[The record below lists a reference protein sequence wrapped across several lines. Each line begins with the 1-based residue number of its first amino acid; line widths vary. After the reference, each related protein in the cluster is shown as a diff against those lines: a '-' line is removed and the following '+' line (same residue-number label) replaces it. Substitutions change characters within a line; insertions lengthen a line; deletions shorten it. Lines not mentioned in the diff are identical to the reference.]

1 MAPSSFTA
9 RPVRG
14 THHGL
19 PAAGDSPEATRG
31 TVILGVAGS
40 DTHVVANYLIAH
52 MLRADG
58 YRVVN
63 LGACTPLIEFME
75 AYAAHPDA
83 LAIMIGSVNGHAKDD
98 LRQLDTLKARF
109 GVRCPV
115 ILGGNL
121 SVGSRK
127 EIGLN
132 EYYQRLGVDLVITQ
146 PELMRSHL
154 HALAEASARQPLISR
169 GDHMKTSE
177 QLSIAIV
184 GATGAVGTTLLELFE
199 ERAFKFRELRLVASP
214 RSAGKTV
221 TVRGRAIPIENLEQF
236 DFSGIDI
243 AFFSAGTSISKL
255 HARRA
260 AAQGALVIDN
270 TNAHRMDADTPLVV
284 PQVNR
289 HQLRTRP
296 ASGIIANPNC
306 ATIPMVRALGC
317 LDPEY
322 RVTKVI
328 VSTYQAASGQG
339 LTGIEELRDGTR
351 ALMTEP
357 AATVPAVRFAA
368 PLAFNLVP
376 SIDAPLDN
384 GFTIEERKLLDE
396 SRKILGR
403 PDLHVSGTA
412 VRVPVITCHS
422 ETVYF
427 ECERP
432 LALPRMLELLRAG
445 EELQIYHGAGTS
457 NYPTPRTITNFN
469 DVHVGR
475 IRIDPEN
482 PRAGWLWVV
491 SDNLRVGAALNAIQI
506 AEEMIR
512 NGVIA
517 RRTAA

>member
-1 MAPSSFTA
+1 MPPSSLTT
-9 RPVRG
+9 RPGRG
-14 THHGL
+14 HHDGL
-19 PAAGDSPEATRG
+19 ASADPAEPSRG

-52 MLRADG
+52 MLREDG

-63 LGACTPLIEFME
+63 LGACTPLAEFME

-98 LRQLDTLKARF
+98 LRQLGTLKARY

-121 SVGSRK
+121 SVGSHK
-127 EIGLN
+127 ELGLT
-132 EYYQRLGVDLVITQ
+132 EYYQELGVDLVITQ
-146 PELMRSHL
+146 PELMRTHL
-154 HALAEASARQPLISR
+154 RTLADASATQHLTSR
-169 GDHMKTSE
+169 GTHMKTPD
-177 QLSIAIV
+177 QLGIAIV

-199 ERAFKFRELRLVASP
+199 QRGFPFRELRLIASP

-221 TVRGRAIPIENLEQF
+221 QVRGRAILVEDLEQCN
-236 DFSGIDI
+236 FSGVDI

-260 AAQGALVIDN
+260 AAEGALVIDN

-289 HQLRTRP
+289 HALRARP
-296 ASGIIANPNC
+296 SSGIIANPNC
-306 ATIPMVRALGC
+306 STIPMVRALHC

-322 RVTKVI
+322 GVHTII

-339 LTGIEELRDGTR
+339 LTGIEELRAGSQLIM
-351 ALMTEP
+351 AEP
-357 AATVPAVRFAA
+357 SATVPAVRFPA

-376 SIDAPLDN
+376 SIDALLDT
-384 GFTIEERKLLDE
+384 GFTVEERKMLDE

-403 PDLHVSGTA
+403 PGLRVSATA
-412 VRVPVITCHS
+412 VRVPVVTCHS
-422 ETVYF
+422 EAVYF
-427 ECERP
+427 ECDRP

-445 EELQIYHGAGTS
+445 EEIQVHHGTGPD
-457 NYPTPRTITNFN
+457 NYPTPRTITNFD

-506 AEEMIR
+506 AEEMIA
-512 NGVIA
+512 NGVLA
-517 RRTAA
+517 KRTAA